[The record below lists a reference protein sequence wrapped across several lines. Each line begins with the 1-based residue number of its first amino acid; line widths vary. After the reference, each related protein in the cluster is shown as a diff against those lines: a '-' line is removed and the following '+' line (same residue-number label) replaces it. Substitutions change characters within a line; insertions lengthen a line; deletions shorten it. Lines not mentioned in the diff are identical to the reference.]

1 MPRAVITWI
10 CTLLYSR
17 TSNPSSPQPS
27 AAAISVRFCADVTCE
42 IVGSVVEAIG
52 AGFYRNL
59 TTKDTK
65 EHKGRKPGNGNAHMD
80 CSALGKRRMGFTRA
94 RLHLRPEGAPLCSFV
109 SFVVN
114 ALRLS

>member
-1 MPRAVITWI
+1 MPSAVITWI

-27 AAAISVRFCADVTCE
+27 AAAISVRFCAGVTCE

-59 TTKDTK
+59 TTEDTK
-65 EHKGRKPGNGNAHMD
+65 EHKGQKPGNGNVHMY
-80 CSALGKRRMGFTRA
+80 CSAPGDKEVYGLQKSKA
-94 RLHLRPEGAPLCSFV
+94 APLS
-109 SFVVN
+109 
-114 ALRLS
+114 

>member
-1 MPRAVITWI
+1 MPSAVITWI

-27 AAAISVRFCADVTCE
+27 AAAISVRFCAGVTCE

-65 EHKGRKPGNGNAHMD
+65 EHEGRKPEMEMRTMYCLLAV
-80 CSALGKRRMGFTRA
+80 KRGVWVSKEK
-94 RLHLRPEGAPLCSFV
+94 RLHL
-109 SFVVN
+109 
-114 ALRLS
+114 